1 MTLSFVY
8 STMVIAILFPKVDKV
23 IGIMGG
29 LLAPT
34 LDYLIPMYC
43 YVKLSDHHW
52 THWKNL
58 SAIIFFS
65 FLCFIGYTAVIVIL
79 YEIFAGKT
87 EMDKWKWI
95 GGTG

>member
-1 MTLSFVY
+1 MG
-8 STMVIAILFPKVDKV
+8 IAILFPKVDKV

-34 LDYLIPMYC
+34 LDYLIPCYC
-43 YVKLSDHHW
+43 YVKLSDNHW

-65 FLCFIGYTAVIVIL
+65 VLTMIGYTAVVVIV
-79 YEIFAGKT
+79 YEIFN
-87 EMDKWKWI
+87 DL
-95 GGTG
+95 

>member
-1 MTLSFVY
+1 MA
-8 STMVIAILFPKVDKV
+8 IAIVFPKVDKV
-23 IGIMGG
+23 LGIMGG

-65 FLCFIGYTAVIVIL
+65 TLCFIGYTAVIVIL
-79 YEIFAGKT
+79 YEIFNGLEA
-87 EMDKWKWI
+87 MPKWKCV
-95 GGTG
+95 GGTF

>member
-1 MTLSFVY
+1 MTLTFCYV
-8 STMVIAILFPKVDKV
+8 TMGIAIVFPKVDKV
-23 IGIMGG
+23 LGIMGG

-43 YVKLSDHHW
+43 YVKLSDRHW

-65 FLCFIGYTAVIVIL
+65 ILCFIGYTAVIVIV
-79 YEIFAGKT
+79 YEIFQNLD
-87 EMDKWKWI
+87 EMPKWKKI
-95 GGTG
+95 